1 MIFISGIIGKDVTL
15 LDVVTAVKADND
27 PILHVMI
34 DSPGGYVEE
43 GKQIY
48 AFLKN
53 YQERPVHTYARGTCA
68 SMAAQIF
75 IAGSQRFIGCE
86 YMIHN
91 PAIVPEGERMESSEL
106 RGHADY
112 LDVLK
117 KEAIKEYVEV
127 TGLDPQV
134 VSDFMDNETWIQPDQ
149 AVTLNF
155 ATAKYEIK
163 AVALYGEAQIKSS
176 KNKQKESMKEKNST
190 LKAAVSKFID
200 TVFGGG
206 AEPVSL
212 DLTDV
217 NGNVLTVERE
227 TGDPQVGDVASP
239 DGEYTMADG
248 VVITV
253 AGGVISDIVTPATD
267 DTEELKATLAERD
280 AEIAKLKEE
289 LGAANSL
296 KTQAT
301 NLVKDLNTELDATE
315 KELETLRA
323 KQKAVG
329 SYAPEGRAAGKKAD
343 DASDILKYAAERK
356 AEREAKKK

>member
-1 MIFISGIIGKDVTL
+1 MIFINGIIGKDVTL
-15 LDVVTAVKADND
+15 LGVVAAAKADNE
-27 PILHVMI
+27 PILRVMI

-53 YQERPVHTYARGTCA
+53 YKDRPVHTYARGTCA

-75 IAGSQRFIGCE
+75 IAGSQRYIGCE

-91 PAIVPEGERMESSEL
+91 PAIAPEGERMESSDL

-112 LDVLK
+112 LDALK

-127 TGLDPQV
+127 TGLDAQV
-134 VSDFMDNETWIQPDQ
+134 ISDFMDNETWIQPDQ
-149 AVTLNF
+149 AIALNF

-163 AVALYGEAQIKSS
+163 AVALYGEAQIKPS
-176 KNKQKESMKEKNST
+176 KTKQKESMKNSK
-190 LKAAVSKFID
+190 LKAAVSQFID
-200 TVFGGG
+200 AMFGGG

-253 AGGVISDIVTPATD
+253 AGGVISEIVTPMPGENEELRAQLAEK
-267 DTEELKATLAERD
+267 DTE
-280 AEIAKLKEE
+280 IARLKEE
-289 LGAANSL
+289 LGTANSL
-296 KTQAT
+296 KTQAAS
-301 NLVKDLNTELDATE
+301 LVKDLNTELEANE
-315 KELETLRA
+315 KELVTLRA

>member
-1 MIFISGIIGKDVTL
+1 MIFINGIIGKDVTL
-15 LDVVTAVKADND
+15 LGVVAAAKADNE
-27 PILHVMI
+27 PILRVMI

-43 GKQIY
+43 GRQIY

-53 YQERPVHTYARGTCA
+53 YKDRPVHTYARGTCA

-91 PAIVPEGERMESSEL
+91 PAIAPEGERMESSDL

-112 LDVLK
+112 LDALK

-127 TGLDPQV
+127 TGLDAQV
-134 VSDFMDNETWIQPDQ
+134 ISDFMDNETWIQPDQ
-149 AVTLNF
+149 AISLNF

-176 KNKQKESMKEKNST
+176 KTKQKESMKNSK
-190 LKAAVSKFID
+190 LKAAVSQFID
-200 TVFGGG
+200 SMFGGG
-206 AEPVSL
+206 ADPVSL

-227 TGDPQVGDVASP
+227 TGDPQVGDVAMP

-253 AGGVISDIVTPATD
+253 AGGVISDIVTPMPD
-267 DTEELKATLAERD
+267 ETEELRAQLAEKD
-280 AEIAKLKEE
+280 TEIARLKEE
-289 LGAANSL
+289 LGTANSL
-296 KTQAT
+296 KTQAAS
-301 NLVKDLNTELDATE
+301 LVKDLNTELESSE

-343 DASDILKYAAERK
+343 DESDIIKYAAEKK
-356 AEREAKKK
+356 AEREAKRKK